1 MDIKDDLVKDA
12 MQVSPAVATTGGFYM
27 FGLPLSDIVALASI
41 ILICVQTGYR
51 LWKWKIEKRQYEES
65 LSNKLSSN
73 SNSPSDNSSV

>member
-51 LWKWKIEKRQYEES
+51 LWRWKIEKRQYEES
-65 LSNKLSSN
+65 VSNKH
-73 SNSPSDNSSV
+73 NSSSDSFGNNP